1 MDGSHGSYHVALD
14 LSREQ
19 VKRLRMLSIERGESV
34 RELVTRLVTKEMEIR
49 EAQEEKNNKTEEQQN

>member
-34 RELVTRLVTKEMEIR
+34 RELVTRLVTKEMETR
-49 EAQEEKNNKTEEQQN
+49 ETQEEKNNKTEEQQN